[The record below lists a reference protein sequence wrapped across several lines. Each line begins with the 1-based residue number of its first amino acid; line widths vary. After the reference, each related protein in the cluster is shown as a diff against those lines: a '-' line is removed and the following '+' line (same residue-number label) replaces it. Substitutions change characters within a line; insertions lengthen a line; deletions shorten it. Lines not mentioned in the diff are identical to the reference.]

1 MNTAT
6 ANLIDRK
13 ADFRVA
19 VLDDDDAQMWVDA
32 RTLDPAR
39 LTACQGEAPDITDA
53 AVFHYARTGELLHAE
68 RVETWLMHYVGAYA
82 DTSDGL
88 RDTLA
93 KLIGAMP
100 IPGVDN
106 SLTGQERL
114 DAWSVQW
121 ALFDQVQP
129 WFPFTTNYSWL
140 VDHIDLELD
149 DFDADDEAT
158 A

>member
-13 ADFRVA
+13 ADFQVA

-32 RTLDPAR
+32 RTLSPKALR
-39 LTACQGEAPDITDA
+39 AVRGEAPDKHTA
-53 AVFHYARTGELLHAE
+53 AVCYYAERGELMQVDDA
-68 RVETWLMHYVGAYA
+68 RDWLEYHIGAYA
-82 DTSDGL
+82 DTFDGL

-93 KLIGAMP
+93 KLTGAMP

-106 SLTGQERL
+106 ALTGQDRL
-114 DAWSVQW
+114 DAWAVHL
-121 ALFDQVQP
+121 ALYDEYP
-129 WFPFTTNYSWL
+129 WFPFSVPFEWV
-140 VDHIDLELD
+140 VDYIEQELQD
-149 DFDADDEAT
+149 NDEAT